1 MKVKDVTNKVN
12 GLRRNNQLKEGKDSL
27 RDVLSLMFNIIQ
39 KFETNGKVSRKNDRD
54 KIDIL
59 KTMIADMMKDSEQKQ
74 IIRGDG

>member
-1 MKVKDVTNKVN
+1 MKVKDVTNKVD
-12 GLRRNNQLKEGKDSL
+12 GLRRNNQLKENNGSL
-27 RDVLSLMFNIIQ
+27 RDMLSLMFNIIQ
-39 KFETNGKVSRKNDRD
+39 KFETNGKVSRKNDTD